1 MAALTKEWAKW
12 MLLLL
17 ALLALPAVADART
30 ELTGDIT
37 INVPADKPTPQAAID
52 YVHQSLDLKCRT
64 VTIQVANGTHGDVT
78 ASGPFT
84 GSCGPENV
92 VLQGNL
98 SNSLSVTLGRVSA
111 INGAQFSAKKFRTP
125 QLSASR
131 SGSQIIAY
139 GLDFL
144 RNLGDSHVYATVGGY
159 IGFVGSYTIS
169 GSASFHYT
177 ASAIGF
183 IDMEQPGATIL
194 IRWDEGA
201 ADPAV
206 VSFTRF
212 AHPRYL
218 GFIDHKGVQVV
229 FNSGTSMAIADYCW
243 LTTFSSI
250 HTESG
255 NLDSYFSCP
264 AGKPGNS
271 ASGYVD

>member
-1 MAALTKEWAKW
+1 MSREKNIIAVWLF
-12 MLLLL
+12 
-17 ALLALPAVADART
+17 ALLSFAANART

-37 INVPADKPTPQAAID
+37 INVPADHPTPQAAMD
-52 YVHQSLDLKCRT
+52 YVHKSLDLKCRT
-64 VTIQVANGTHGDVT
+64 VTIQIANGTYGEVA

-84 GSCGPENV
+84 GSCGPGNV

-98 SNSLSVTLGRVSA
+98 SNSMSVTLGRVSA
-111 INGAQFSAKKFRTP
+111 TNGAQFTAKKFRTP
-125 QLSASR
+125 QLSAAHG
-131 SGSQIIAY
+131 GSQIIAH
-139 GLDFL
+139 GPDFL
-144 RNLGDSHVYATVGGY
+144 RNLGDSHVYATIGGY
-159 IGFVGSYTIS
+159 IGFIGSYTIS

-177 ASAIGF
+177 ASALGF

-194 IRWDEGA
+194 IRWDEDA
-201 ADPAV
+201 ADPTV

-229 FNSGTSMAIADYCW
+229 FNAGTSMAIADYCW

-255 NLDSYFSCP
+255 NVNAYFSCP
-264 AGKPGNS
+264 ANRPGNS
-271 ASGYVD
+271 ASGYAD